1 MFVLDCSITVAWL
14 FEDESTPQ
22 TDELLD
28 RLKDSGAL
36 VPALWRLEL
45 GNVLARVER
54 LNRITAAQI
63 ADYLDL
69 LDRSPIVADTE
80 TESRAFREI
89 LTLARNEDLTT
100 YDAAYLEL
108 AVRRRLPL
116 ATLDKDLIRAA
127 HRIQVSTLPA

>member
-36 VPALWRLEL
+36 VPTLWRLEL
-45 GNVLARVER
+45 GNVLARAER
-54 LNRITAAQI
+54 LKRITAARI

-69 LDRSPIVADTE
+69 LDRSPIVTDTE

-89 LTLARNEDLTT
+89 LTLARKEGLTT

-108 AVRRRLPL
+108 AMRRRLSL
-116 ATLDKDLIRAA
+116 ATLDKELIRAA
-127 HRIQVSTLPA
+127 HRVQVSTLPI

>member
-22 TDELLD
+22 TDALLD

-36 VPALWRLEL
+36 VPALWCLEL
-45 GNVLARVER
+45 GNVLARAER

-69 LDRSPIVADTE
+69 LDRSPIVTDTE

-108 AVRRRLPL
+108 AARRRLPL
-116 ATLDKDLIRAA
+116 ATLDKELIRAA
-127 HRIQVSTLPA
+127 HRVQVDTLPV

>member
-45 GNVLARVER
+45 GNVLARAER
-54 LNRITAAQI
+54 LKRITAAQI

-69 LDRSPIVADTE
+69 LDRSPIVTDTE

-108 AVRRRLPL
+108 AARRRLPL
-116 ATLDKDLIRAA
+116 ATLDKELIRAA
-127 HRIQVSTLPA
+127 HRVQVGTLPV

>member
-45 GNVLARVER
+45 GNVLARAER
-54 LNRITAAQI
+54 IKRITAAQI

-69 LDRSPIVADTE
+69 LDRSPIVTDTE

-89 LTLARNEDLTT
+89 LTLARSEGLTT

-108 AVRRRLPL
+108 AVRRRLSL
-116 ATLDKDLIRAA
+116 ATLDKELIRAA
-127 HRIQVSTLPA
+127 HRVQVSTLPV

>member
-1 MFVLDCSITVAWL
+1 MFVLDCSITVSWL

-22 TDELLD
+22 TDDLLD
-28 RLKDSGAL
+28 RLMDSGAL

-45 GNVLARVER
+45 GNVLARAER
-54 LNRITAAQI
+54 LKHITATQI
-63 ADYLDL
+63 TGYLDL
-69 LDRSPIVADTE
+69 LHRSPIVTDTE

-89 LTLARNEDLTT
+89 LMLARNEGLTT

-116 ATLDKDLIRAA
+116 ATLDKELIRAA
-127 HRIQVSTLPA
+127 HRVQVRTLPV

>member
-36 VPALWRLEL
+36 VPALWCLEL
-45 GNVLARVER
+45 GNVLARAER

-63 ADYLDL
+63 ADCLDL
-69 LDRSPIVADTE
+69 LDRSPIVTDTE

-108 AVRRRLPL
+108 AARRRLPL
-116 ATLDKDLIRAA
+116 ATLDKELIRAA